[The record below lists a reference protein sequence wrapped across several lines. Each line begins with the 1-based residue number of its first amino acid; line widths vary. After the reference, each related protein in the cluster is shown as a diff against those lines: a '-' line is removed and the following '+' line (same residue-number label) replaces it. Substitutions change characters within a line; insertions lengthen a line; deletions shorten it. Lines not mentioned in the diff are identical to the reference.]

1 MLCVDSLQCSGRLHL
16 KSSKKK
22 KKIKKEERK
31 PSRHWDTQKGGAQH
45 DNQLTLKE
53 ANTEV

>member
-1 MLCVDSLQCSGRLHL
+1 MCGFSAVQWEAASQ
-16 KSSKKK
+16 KQQKK